1 MVHRPGH
8 IPFYAVMAIGAVP
21 VVMLVPITASH
32 AHISSPSSKGLPSQM
47 WNDVKAVTVHCHLNG
62 GTEAQQEVICQRLL
76 AAAQINAPVDVRER
90 GATATRSESEQ
101 LGKEQTAHEMSLILN
116 GTVNGSDFIG
126 TVGLIKPALRGESDD
141 ASSVLPVTIDLNDK
155 GSRADRSL
163 HAAMVRLLP
172 WRQLKRATHSP
183 PREY

>member
-1 MVHRPGH
+1 MRRPGY
-8 IPFYAVMAIGAVP
+8 IPFIAAMAVGAVS
-21 VVMLVPITASH
+21 VVMLAQTTASH
-32 AHISSPSSKGLPSQM
+32 AHISSPPSKGLPSQM
-47 WNDVKAVTVHCHLNG
+47 WNDVKAMSVQCHLDG
-62 GTEAQQEVICQRLL
+62 GTEAQQKVICQRLL

-90 GATATRSESEQ
+90 STSAARI
-101 LGKEQTAHEMSLILN
+101 GKEQTVHEMSLVLN

-155 GSRADRSL
+155 GSHADRSL

-172 WRQLKRATHSP
+172 WRQLKRTSHSP